1 MPPRPS
7 RRLTA
12 IVVGATTV
20 GGTSMSPAGADEA
33 EGSVR
38 SSAIVRGAL
47 QKDERQCTLYTA
59 FSDDRR
65 ETPQVSWSENPGA
78 KT

>member
-1 MPPRPS
+1 
-7 RRLTA
+7 
-12 IVVGATTV
+12 VATTV

-47 QKDERQCTLYTA
+47 
-59 FSDDRR
+59 RR
-65 ETPQVSWSENPGA
+65 HGEAV
-78 KT
+78 